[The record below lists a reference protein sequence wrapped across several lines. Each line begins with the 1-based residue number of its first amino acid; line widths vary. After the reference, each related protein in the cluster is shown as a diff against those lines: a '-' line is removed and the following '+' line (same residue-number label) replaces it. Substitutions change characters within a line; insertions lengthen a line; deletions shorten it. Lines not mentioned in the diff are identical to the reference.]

1 MLPADGFPRT
11 ESQRLALA
19 ARGRT
24 KSAEGIWAH
33 ARRMADSEGTISEA
47 KLEGTLAR
55 ARCRGTPLF
64 HVQVLVDSAAIN
76 CKRLVRHARA
86 ATGVAAAPVA
96 AAGLAAPAVGRP
108 QLTIRGDAV
117 AATAAIWSFSVCL
130 N

>member
-1 MLPADGFPRT
+1 
-11 ESQRLALA
+11 
-19 ARGRT
+19 
-24 KSAEGIWAH
+24 
-33 ARRMADSEGTISEA
+33 MADSEGAISEA

-64 HVQVLVDSAAIN
+64 HVQVLVDCAAMN

-96 AAGLAAPAVGRP
+96 AAGLAASAVGCSP
-108 QLTIRGDAV
+108 LTLSGGG
-117 AATAAIWSFSVCL
+117 AARVWSFSVCL